1 MQLREVA
8 AAADLQQGVARLVYR
23 VGAEEEAQRLF
34 FFGQRLP
41 QIPGFFRVH
50 DEARRLVAAAVAKEA
65 EHVALSLVA
74 VAVVLF
80 GQFDGLFD
88 GGKERAAVRLDVVK
102 GAGADE
108 GF

>member
-1 MQLREVA
+1 M
-8 AAADLQQGVARLVYR
+8 QQGVARLVYR
-23 VGAEEEAQRLF
+23 VGAEEEAQGLF

-88 GGKERAAVRLDVVK
+88 GGKERAAVRLNVIK